1 MSFNTKSTF
10 KMYIVQA
17 RLVITL
23 FSLTPSPFIKWEKL
37 KVKRWSKKALE
48 PAQTHSLIWLLGTV
62 RNQNFSGPPR
72 ELAWGLLPPRQFSS
86 CPDDFQRR
94 DVRVS
99 HSDSSVHSLHL
110 TPTEIKDRSV
120 TASNRSNTQWHS
132 FHSSAVLGKLRIPLL
147 SKPLLQERGR
157 KGQS

>member
-23 FSLTPSPFIKWEKL
+23 FSLTPSPFIKWEEL
-37 KVKRWSKKALE
+37 KVKRRSKKALE
-48 PAQTHSLIWLLGTV
+48 PSQTHSLIWLLGTV

-120 TASNRSNTQWHS
+120 TASNRSNTQWHRV
-132 FHSSAVLGKLRIPLL
+132 FIALL
-147 SKPLLQERGR
+147 CWGNSGFLC
-157 KGQS
+157 